1 VARRRSLRSQL
12 YRSARILGDVEALSK
27 GPAAYG
33 KRVARRKTYRSS
45 ASLTRSLLR
54 IFDL

>member
-1 VARRRSLRSQL
+1 MARHRSLRSQL
-12 YRSARILGDVEALSK
+12 YRNARILGDMEALSK

-33 KRVARRKTYRSS
+33 KRVVRKKAYRSS
-45 ASLTRSLLR
+45 ASATRSLLR